1 MHTDFHIHSSFSA
14 DSDTPMEAM
23 VQAGIGKGLSAMC
36 FTEHMD
42 IDFADDPDRA
52 FEVDT
57 AAYRRELL
65 RLKERYASQI
75 ELLFGIELGLQPH
88 LAQRHREYLSGWP
101 FDFVIGSS
109 HLINGQD
116 PYYPEFFQGKQE
128 TDCYR
133 SYFQSV
139 LDNLKAFSGMDVY
152 GHLDYVVRYGPNK
165 DRFYSY
171 RAYSDI
177 LDEILKLLI
186 EKQVGLEVN
195 TAGFA
200 YGMAHPNPCED
211 ILRRYRALGGEIL
224 TVGSDGHSPQRL
236 AWDFSRIN
244 DILKACGFRYY
255 TIFRNRRPAFLPL

>member
-23 VQAGIGKGLSAMC
+23 VQAGIGKGLSVMC

-42 IDFADDPDRA
+42 IDFANDPDCA

-88 LAQRHREYLSGWP
+88 LAQRHRDYLSGWP

-165 DRFYSY
+165 DRYGTFERIKQKYKCC
-171 RAYSDI
+171 RALAKGTQGVARASVVRA
-177 LDEILKLLI
+177 EIAD
-186 EKQVGLEVN
+186 V
-195 TAGFA
+195 FF
-200 YGMAHPNPCED
+200 
-211 ILRRYRALGGEIL
+211 ILRLGKNDSKAQRAQQIRCRRAHKDGEQKEK
-224 TVGSDGHSPQRL
+224 T
-236 AWDFSRIN
+236 
-244 DILKACGFRYY
+244 
-255 TIFRNRRPAFLPL
+255 